1 MSVFGPEQLTPFDF
15 PVIEPESSSARV
27 GAGTFV
33 VALSDRP
40 EVRAVVEFM
49 ATPEYGQVMAEAGSG
64 FIPPHTGVDLGV
76 IVDDDLRTMAEL
88 GHDALVAD
96 QLRFDVSDMM
106 PAEIGA
112 DLMWKAMVEWFDQ
125 GPDELER
132 IFAEVEAAWVAL
144 ESAPNG

>member
-1 MSVFGPEQLTPFDF
+1 M
-15 PVIEPESSSARV
+15 
-27 GAGTFV
+27 
-33 VALSDRP
+33 
-40 EVRAVVEFM
+40 
-49 ATPEYGQVMAEAGSG
+49 
-64 FIPPHTGVDLGV
+64 

-96 QLRFDVSDMM
+96 QLRFDASDMM

-144 ESAPNG
+144 ESTSGT